1 MATPSIPSG
10 LIVQQGDSQVY
21 LSWNLTAGATSY
33 QVQRSTDNVNF
44 AVIASPSFYNYL
56 DSNVVNAFATQ
67 ISISSASV
75 LTVGDQYVITDL
87 GTSVQADWEAI
98 GLDSSVT
105 AQVGATFI
113 ASSAGSGTGTGK
125 VQTGLLTG
133 VQYFYK
139 VAATNGSGTSA
150 YSSSQ
155 AIIPCDA
162 GKDCLGNLRL
172 YAQQRADKVNSNF
185 ITTAEWNKYITESYK
200 ELYDI
205 IIQKYGDDYYSAI
218 PFTFVTSGSKQ
229 LYELPNGKIIS
240 LAIPTPEGNS
250 TSPVEPSPALYKL
263 LGVEVALNFND
274 PNSWVSLRKFEFVQR
289 NLWNYPNV
297 YTFRGVT
304 NLRYRINGNNLYLVP
319 QTQAG
324 QYIRIWYAP
333 RPNVLIQDIDMV
345 DGVSGWEE
353 YIVVDAAIKAMAKE
367 ESDVSVLMA
376 QKMALLQ
383 RIESA
388 AENRDVGEPETVSDS
403 KMRNLAWT
411 DDSGYGSGNGGFC

>member
-1 MATPSIPSG
+1 MATPSTPSG

-21 LSWNLTAGATSY
+21 LSWNLTVGSTSY

-44 AVIASPSFYNYL
+44 SVIASPTIYNYL
-56 DSNVVNAFATQ
+56 DSNVVNSFATQ

-75 LTVGDQYVITDL
+75 LTVGDQYVITSM
-87 GTSVQADWEAI
+87 GTSVQADWEAV
-98 GLDSSVT
+98 GLDSSIT
-105 AQVGATFI
+105 AEVGAVFI
-113 ASSAGSGTGTGK
+113 ATITGGGIGTGT
-125 VQTGLLTG
+125 VQVGLLTG

-139 VAATNGSGTSA
+139 VAATGTGTSPYTA
-150 YSSSQ
+150 SQ
-155 AIIPCDA
+155 GIIPCDA
-162 GKDCLGNLRL
+162 GKECLGNLRL

-185 ITTAEWNKYITESYK
+185 ITTSEWNKYITESYK

-218 PFTFVTSGSKQ
+218 PFTFTTSGSKQ
-229 LYELPNGKIIS
+229 LYTLPNGKIIS

-274 PNSWVSLRKFEFVQR
+274 PNSWVSLRKFEFIQR

-304 NLRYRINGNNLYLVP
+304 NLRYRINGDNLYLVP

-333 RPNVLIQDIDMV
+333 RPNVLIRDIDMI

-353 YIVVDAAIKAMAKE
+353 YIAVDAAIKAMAKE

-411 DDSGYGSGNGGFC
+411 DDSGYGSGSGGL